1 MDRAAETGCRAR
13 RPLFT
18 CKGTVGAMAINNFE
32 EAHIARQIMAVKP
45 IDVKTLSYLEVF
57 LMSMVE
63 SIKSQ
68 AKGVIPGIERNTILD
83 ALVPVPPVGEQR
95 MIVSGIHSLLRT
107 LG

>member
-1 MDRAAETGCRAR
+1 MRGDL
-13 RPLFT
+13 LFT
-18 CKGTVGAMAINNFE
+18 CKGTVGAMAINTFE

-45 IDVKTLSYLEVF
+45 INALTLGYIELF
-57 LMSMVE
+57 LTSMVE

-83 ALVPVPPVGEQR
+83 ALVSIPPIDEQQRIVESARSLMR
-95 MIVSGIHSLLRT
+95 M